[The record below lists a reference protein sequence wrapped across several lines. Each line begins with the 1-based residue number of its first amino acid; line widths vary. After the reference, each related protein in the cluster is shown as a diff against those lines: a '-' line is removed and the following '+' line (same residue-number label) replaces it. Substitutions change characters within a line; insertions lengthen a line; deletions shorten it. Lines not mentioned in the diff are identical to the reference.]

1 MIPAACLG
9 CEHREDW
16 TGCPE
21 RCEHVKR
28 RLVHELRKQAVV
40 LQDTLSKCRQEDL
53 VRVLACRV
61 YEYVPSPV
69 IERQRGYQHRY
80 VEKNKDKIKAYQ
92 REYQRQRRAKK
103 AREAGGEGKEY
114 ESESTVSGVQ

>member
-21 RCEHVKR
+21 RCEHAKQ
-28 RLVHELRKQAVV
+28 RLVHELRKQAAA

-53 VRVLACRV
+53 DRVLACRV

-69 IERQRGYQHRY
+69 IERQREYQRRY

-92 REYQRQRRAKK
+92 REYYRAKK

>member
-1 MIPAACLG
+1 MIPLACLG
-9 CEHREDW
+9 CEHRDDW
-16 TGCPE
+16 TCCPE

-40 LQDTLSKCRQEDL
+40 LQETLSKCRQEDL
-53 VRVLACRV
+53 
-61 YEYVPSPV
+61 
-69 IERQRGYQHRY
+69 
-80 VEKNKDKIKAYQ
+80 D
-92 REYQRQRRAKK
+92 RAKK

>member
-9 CEHREDW
+9 CEHRDDW

-21 RCEHVKR
+21 RCEHVKQ
-28 RLVHELRKQAVV
+28 RLVHELRKQAAA
-40 LQDTLSKCRQEDL
+40 LQETLSKCQQEDL
-53 VRVLACRV
+53 VRVLACRAAW
-61 YEYVPSPV
+61 YVDNLKS
-69 IERQRGYQHRY
+69 ERQREYQRRY

-92 REYQRQRRAKK
+92 QEYYRAKK

>member
-9 CEHREDW
+9 CEHWDDW

-28 RLVHELRKQAVV
+28 RLVHELRKQASA

-53 VRVLACRV
+53 
-61 YEYVPSPV
+61 
-69 IERQRGYQHRY
+69 
-80 VEKNKDKIKAYQ
+80 D
-92 REYQRQRRAKK
+92 RAKK
-103 AREAGGEGKEY
+103 AREAGREGKEY